1 MEFEG
6 NQAITWDTVKEE
18 AAIETECRKLTQIIM
33 QGFPETRK
41 EVSEELKRYWQ
52 MREELYVI
60 EGVPFRDNQII
71 EALHMGHQG
80 INGMMANARK

>member
-1 MEFEG
+1 MQKIG
-6 NQAITWDTVKEE
+6 TNNY
-18 AAIETECRKLTQIIM
+18 AAIPRNKKGSMGRIEK
-33 QGFPETRK
+33 
-41 EVSEELKRYWQ
+41 